1 MLAVRVY
8 GKEDMRVV
16 DVPKPTIDNPT
27 DIIVKV
33 KAVGICGSDKAIYNG
48 SNPFVEL
55 PRVMGHE
62 FVGEI
67 AETGKEVTEFTIGD
81 HVVVEPISYDG
92 KCYACRQHMP
102 NACANLKVLGVHQD
116 GGMQEYIKM
125 PAKQLHHINK
135 SVPWTTAV
143 LSEPYTIA
151 GNATTRGEVGLS
163 KTVVIQGAGTIG
175 QLSLKVAKAKGANVL
190 ISDVAQEKLAFAK
203 ENGADEI
210 VNVKN
215 EDLVEKV
222 KQWTNGAMANVVID
236 AVGAP
241 STFKSC
247 LEIAGV
253 AGRIVPMGFS
263 TAPVTITQ
271 QPIMQK
277 QLTIC
282 GSRHQTFQ
290 FEPIIHA
297 IEDSKLGDDGMV
309 NQKFNIK
316 DAQKAM
322 DLMNNDPD
330 KARKIVL
337 LFDN

>member
-8 GKEDMRVV
+8 GKEDMRIV
-16 DVPKPTIDNPT
+16 DIPEPTIQSST
-27 DIIVKV
+27 DVIVKV
-33 KAVGICGSDKAIYNG
+33 KAVGICGSDKGIYNG
-48 SNPFVEL
+48 ANPFVEL

-62 FVGEI
+62 FVGEVAKI
-67 AETGKEVTEFTIGD
+67 GEQVTEFKVGD
-81 HVVVEPISYDG
+81 HVVIEPISYDG
-92 KCYACRQHMP
+92 TCYACRQHMP

-116 GGMQEYIKM
+116 GGMQEYIKV
-125 PAKQLHHINK
+125 PVKQLHKINK
-135 SVPWTTAV
+135 DVPWTTAV
-143 LSEPYTIA
+143 LAEPYTIA

-175 QLSLKVAKAKGANVL
+175 QLCLRVAKAKGAQVL
-190 ISDVAQEKLAFAK
+190 ISDMAQEKLDFAK
-203 ENGADEI
+203 ENGADAI
-210 VNVKN
+210 VNIKDKNLIEEVK
-215 EDLVEKV
+215 K
-222 KQWTNGAMANVVID
+222 WTNGEMANVVID

-241 STFKSC
+241 STFKDC
-247 LEIAGV
+247 LELAGV

-290 FEPIIHA
+290 FEPIIRA
-297 IEDSKLGDDGMV
+297 IEDGKLGNDGMT
-309 NQKFNIK
+309 NQIFNIK
-316 DAQKAM
+316 DVQKAM

-337 LFDN
+337 TFD

>member
-1 MLAVRVY
+1 MLAVKVF
-8 GKEDMRVV
+8 GKQDMRVV
-16 DVPKPTIDNPT
+16 NVPKPTIDKPS

-33 KAVGICGSDKAIYNG
+33 KACGICGSDKAIYNG

-67 AETGKEVTEFTIGD
+67 VEIGDEVTEFAVGD
-81 HVVVEPISYDG
+81 HVVIEPISYDG

-102 NACANLKVLGVHQD
+102 NACVNLKVLGVHQD
-116 GGMQEYIKM
+116 GGMQEYIKV
-125 PAKQLHHINK
+125 PALQLHHIDK
-135 SVPWTTAV
+135 DIPWTTAV

-175 QLSLKVAKAKGANVL
+175 QLSLRVAKAKGARVM
-190 ISDVAQEKLAFAK
+190 ISDVAQDKLDFAK
-203 ENGADEI
+203 DNGADAV

-222 KQWTNGAMANVVID
+222 KEWTNGEMANVVID

-241 STFKSC
+241 STFKTC
-247 LEIAGV
+247 LDIASV

-263 TAPVTITQ
+263 SAPVTITQ

-290 FEPIIHA
+290 FEPIIQA
-297 IEDSKLGDDGMV
+297 IEAGVLKDDGMT
-309 NQKFNIK
+309 NQRFNIK
-316 DAQKAM
+316 DAQKAL

-337 LFDN
+337 MFD

>member
-1 MLAVRVY
+1 MLAVKVF

-16 DVPKPTIDNPT
+16 DIPKPTIDNPT

-33 KAVGICGSDKAIYNG
+33 KACGICGSDKAIYNG
-48 SNPFVEL
+48 ANPFVEL
-55 PRVMGHE
+55 PRIMGHE
-62 FVGEI
+62 FVGEV
-67 AETGKEVTEFTIGD
+67 AEIGDQVTEFAVGD

-102 NACANLKVLGVHQD
+102 NACANLKVLGVHKD
-116 GGMQEYIKM
+116 GGMQEYIKV
-125 PAKQLHHINK
+125 PSLQLHHINK
-135 SVPWTTAV
+135 DIPWTTAV

-175 QLSLKVAKAKGANVL
+175 QLSLRVAKAKGARVL
-190 ISDVAQEKLAFAK
+190 ISDVAQDKLDFAK
-203 ENGADEI
+203 KNGADAI
-210 VNVKN
+210 VNVKD

-222 KQWTNGAMANVVID
+222 KEWTNGEMANVVID

-241 STFKSC
+241 ATFKTC

-263 TAPVTITQ
+263 NKPVTITQ

-290 FEPIIHA
+290 FEPIIQA
-297 IEDSKLGDDGMV
+297 IEAGVLKDDGMT
-309 NQKFNIK
+309 NQRFNIK

-337 LFDN
+337 LFD

>member
-8 GKEDMRVV
+8 GKEDLRIV
-16 DVPKPTIDNPT
+16 DVPKPKIEKST

-33 KAVGICGSDKAIYNG
+33 KDVVICGSDKAIYNG

-62 FVGEI
+62 FVGEVSEI
-67 AETGKEVTEFTIGD
+67 GEKVRNFALGD
-81 HVVVEPISYDG
+81 HVVIEPISYDG
-92 KCYACRQHMP
+92 TCYACRQHMP

-116 GGMQEYIKM
+116 GGMQEYIKV
-125 PAKQLHHINK
+125 PAIQLHHISK
-135 SVPWTTAV
+135 EVPWTTAV

-151 GNATTRGEVGLS
+151 GNATTRGKVGLS

-175 QLSLKVAKAKGANVL
+175 QLSLRVAKAKGAKVL
-190 ISDVAQEKLAFAK
+190 ISDVAQEKLDFAK
-203 ENGADEI
+203 ENGADAI
-210 VNVKN
+210 VNIKKDN
-215 EDLVEKV
+215 LLEKV
-222 KQWTNGAMANVVID
+222 KEWTKGEMANVVID

-241 STFKSC
+241 ATFKDC
-247 LEIAGV
+247 LDIAGV

-263 TAPVTITQ
+263 NAPVTITQ

-297 IEDSKLGDDGMV
+297 IEDNKLVDDGMV

-316 DAQKAM
+316 DVQQAM
-322 DLMNNDPD
+322 DLMDNDPD

-337 LFDN
+337 LFA